1 LYDYWEKFIE
11 ENIRGWLAHTECS
24 ALGDITSSILN
35 ITNKEKAE
43 FSIND
48 FTSLVNAPEVASEM
62 LELVLSSR
70 SPQTAKKWLYE
81 NPANAIAGLIKVTTK
96 RGRLADTAINY
107 LRSFKKKG
115 YQDLISKLAKLETNE
130 IMERVQ
136 TTVID
141 YTEKEYI
148 AFDEKSSPNWLKTG
162 ISELKKSLKVKPC
175 AWVDLGELPAIS
187 IGDYKF
193 NEDQVNTLLTA
204 LQKSK
209 LDSPNAFVLAVK
221 ANVTDLVLDA
231 FAWSLFE
238 QWLSQGAISKENWA
252 LMAVGFFGK
261 DSSAL
266 KLAAMVRVW
275 PGESQHQRAVLG
287 LECLRAIGTDTALM
301 QINGIAQKLK
311 FKALKEKAAE
321 CIENIAKDRGLT
333 RAELEDRIVPD
344 CDLDEQGSRQF
355 DFGSR
360 QFRFVLSHEMKALV
374 KDEDNKLKTDLPKP
388 NTKDDAEKAKQAI
401 EEWKL
406 LKKQIAEVAKIQN
419 ERLEQAMVSGRKW
432 NKTEFEML
440 LVNHPLMINLVRLL
454 VWGAYDS
461 KGKLATTFRVTEDK
475 QYANSSDEPVKL
487 NDENKIAV
495 VHPMQLSEQER
506 KAWGELLS
514 DYEIIQPF
522 PQLGRQ
528 LFSLDKKEKTAKAI
542 TRFSKTKIPATAL
555 VGTLEKLGWMK
566 AMADEGSYV
575 KHYKIFYPTNVTAFV
590 SYQGGDGD
598 SLIYWEEQNIE
609 ECFFLSG
616 FHTEE
621 PFLEN
626 DKTYLPLNKI
636 DPIVIS
642 EVLNDLNKI
651 VAKGK

>member
-1 LYDYWEKFIE
+1 
-11 ENIRGWLAHTECS
+11 
-24 ALGDITSSILN
+24 
-35 ITNKEKAE
+35 
-43 FSIND
+43 
-48 FTSLVNAPEVASEM
+48 
-62 LELVLSSR
+62 
-70 SPQTAKKWLYE
+70 
-81 NPANAIAGLIKVTTK
+81 
-96 RGRLADTAINY
+96 
-107 LRSFKKKG
+107 
-115 YQDLISKLAKLETNE
+115 
-130 IMERVQ
+130 
-136 TTVID
+136 
-141 YTEKEYI
+141 
-148 AFDEKSSPNWLKTG
+148 
-162 ISELKKSLKVKPC
+162 
-175 AWVDLGELPAIS
+175 
-187 IGDYKF
+187 
-193 NEDQVNTLLTA
+193 
-204 LQKSK
+204 
-209 LDSPNAFVLAVK
+209 
-221 ANVTDLVLDA
+221 
-231 FAWSLFE
+231 
-238 QWLSQGAISKENWA
+238 
-252 LMAVGFFGK
+252 
-261 DSSAL
+261 
-266 KLAAMVRVW
+266 
-275 PGESQHQRAVLG
+275 
-287 LECLRAIGTDTALM
+287 
-301 QINGIAQKLK
+301 
-311 FKALKEKAAE
+311 
-321 CIENIAKDRGLT
+321 
-333 RAELEDRIVPD
+333 
-344 CDLDEQGSRQF
+344 
-355 DFGSR
+355 
-360 QFRFVLSHEMKALV
+360 MKALV